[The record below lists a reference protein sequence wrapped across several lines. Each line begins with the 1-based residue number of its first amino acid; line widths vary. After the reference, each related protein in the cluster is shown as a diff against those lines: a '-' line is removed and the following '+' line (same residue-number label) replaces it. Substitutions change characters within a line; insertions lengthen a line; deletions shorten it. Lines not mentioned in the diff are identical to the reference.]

1 VASAGALTV
10 AAPLVLMAVAVGVSA
25 YADHKRQQAIE
36 RITELL
42 EKLHL
47 DKLDAE
53 RGELDGCRDAIDK
66 ATAVLLDQGKIGA
79 SLGLDSAVHAI
90 GKATELARYRLNA
103 WRAALD
109 GLPAGPVEVSQIAK
123 AFPGIEAEGGEFRAH
138 LELAALA
145 IALKRR
151 VIVLQAVEHSQSD
164 AANPFENFV
173 RSLKADQQRVDQLEA
188 GIASA
193 LLRLSSLELRSPNR
207 LLDKLMTRGQ
217 VDELLAAVY
226 RLRELGEGIVPDG
239 RAPDVVIEIAK
250 HADGSI
256 LVLPAAAA

>member
-1 VASAGALTV
+1 
-10 AAPLVLMAVAVGVSA
+10 M
-25 YADHKRQQAIE
+25 
-36 RITELL
+36 
-42 EKLHL
+42 
-47 DKLDAE
+47 
-53 RGELDGCRDAIDK
+53 
-66 ATAVLLDQGKIGA
+66 LLDQGKIGA

-90 GKATELARYRLNA
+90 GKATELARRRLKA

-109 GLPAGPVEVSQIAK
+109 GLPAGPVEVSQIAA
-123 AFPGIEAEGGEFRAH
+123 AFPGIETEGGEFRAQ

-164 AANPFENFV
+164 AANTFENFV

-193 LLRLSSLELRSPNR
+193 LLRLSSLEVRSPSR
-207 LLDKLMTRGQ
+207 LRDKLMTRGQ
-217 VDELLAAVY
+217 VDELLAAAH
-226 RLRELGEGIVPDG
+226 RLRALEEGIVAVG
-239 RAPDVVIEIAK
+239 RASYVVIDIVK
-250 HADGSI
+250 HPDGSI

>member
-1 VASAGALTV
+1 V
-10 AAPLVLMAVAVGVSA
+10 
-25 YADHKRQQAIE
+25 
-36 RITELL
+36 
-42 EKLHL
+42 
-47 DKLDAE
+47 
-53 RGELDGCRDAIDK
+53 
-66 ATAVLLDQGKIGA
+66 
-79 SLGLDSAVHAI
+79 
-90 GKATELARYRLNA
+90 
-103 WRAALD
+103 
-109 GLPAGPVEVSQIAK
+109 
-123 AFPGIEAEGGEFRAH
+123 FRAH

-164 AANPFENFV
+164 SANPFENFV

-188 GIASA
+188 DIASA

-226 RLRELGEGIVPDG
+226 RLRELGEGIVQDG
-239 RAPDVVIEIAK
+239 HAPDVAIEIAK

-256 LVLPAAAA
+256 FVLPAAAA